1 MIRAC
6 IVAALLAC
14 PTTLRDPN
22 VPPSLQRPLAVTT
35 QGPDAEP
42 GPEHARL
49 CKLAGDWTVTTTFRL
64 GDAAP
69 QEFRGKARATAIL
82 GGRFVQFD
90 ETGDEFGQAVA
101 RQKVFGFNTAARR
114 YESTW
119 RYTGSTAV
127 MNLTGAAA
135 DGGKTIAG
143 DAVFAGE
150 RGEAQAF
157 TWDLREVG
165 ADTFSSTLV
174 AAAGEGKPKAT
185 FTAVYERTRPRK

>member
-1 MIRAC
+1 MLRAC
-6 IVAALLAC
+6 IVAALIAC
-14 PTTLRDPN
+14 PTALRDTN
-22 VPPSLQRPLAVTT
+22 APPLPLPLLVAT

-90 ETGDEFGQAVA
+90 ETGNEFGQDVA

-119 RYTGSTAV
+119 RYTGSTAA
-127 MNLTGAAA
+127 MNLTGASA

-150 RGEAQAF
+150 RGEAQTF
-157 TWDLREVG
+157 TWDLREVD

-174 AAAGEGKPKAT
+174 AASGAGKPKAT
-185 FTAVYERTRPRK
+185 FTAIYQRVAVRK